1 MKTHNWLFFT
11 DVDDEG
17 FAEYGDVESVKK
29 LTFANQESKPV
40 LHIKKGKYFKNDN
53 LPADIETDGQSFS
66 RSMNQW
72 FWKDDKGNW
81 NPFPRE
87 MNNRVDKYYSR
98 DPKSTVI
105 VTIKEEQ

>member
-1 MKTHNWLFFT
+1 M
-11 DVDDEG
+11 
-17 FAEYGDVESVKK
+17 KK
-29 LTFANQESKPV
+29 LTFANQETKPV

-53 LPADIETDGQSFS
+53 LSTDIETDGQSFS